1 MKKCEMP
8 TCLETIDED
17 LWDFCHD
24 CREKNG
30 QYAVYPNCKKCG
42 ASHGMG
48 IETTSMGKIEPLDM
62 CNKCL
67 WTHTRRKLNAT
78 N

>member
-8 TCLETIDED
+8 TCEEIIDED
-17 LWDFCHD
+17 LWDFCDD

-30 QYAVYPNCKKCG
+30 RNNVYPPCKKCG

-48 IETTSMGKIEPLDM
+48 IETTRTGKIEPIDM

-67 WTHTRRKLNAT
+67 WINMRRKLNGT